1 VVVMED
7 RTGAGIVT
15 VEMEEMDEDEFLIGD
30 VDEVQ

>member
-1 VVVMED
+1 MED